1 MAGYLRPSRLD
12 DALSTLA
19 EGGWTVLAGG
29 TDHYPARV
37 HHVPDENILDITG
50 ISELRGVSISEG
62 GVRIGAATTWTDVIE
77 ADLPRACDGLKQAA
91 REVGGVQIQNRGT
104 LGGNLCNASPAA
116 DGVPALLSLDAEV
129 ELAGVAGSRRLPLS
143 EFVLG
148 NRKTARRSDE
158 LLTAL
163 HLPAEALEGCGR
175 FLKLGARRYLVI
187 SIVMV
192 AGTLSLGADG
202 RIARARLA
210 VGACSAAARRLDA
223 LETAL
228 VGAPLEEAAA
238 LVTAERLSDLSPIDD
253 ARGDAAYRRDV
264 AVTLTRRCVGDC
276 LRDLVEAA

>member
-1 MAGYLRPSRLD
+1 MAGYIRPSRLD
-12 DALSTLA
+12 EALSTLA

-37 HHVPDENILDITG
+37 SHVPDENILDITG
-50 ISELRGVSISEG
+50 LSELRGISTSKD
-62 GVRIGAATTWTDVIE
+62 GVRIGAATTWTDVIQ
-77 ADLPRACDGLKQAA
+77 ATLPRACDGLKQAS

-129 ELAGVAGSRRLPLS
+129 ELAGVTGSRRLPLAA
-143 EFVLG
+143 FVLG
-148 NRKTARRSDE
+148 NRKTARRPDE

-163 HLPAEALEGCGR
+163 HLPAEALEGGGR

-202 RIARARLA
+202 RIARARIA
-210 VGACSAAARRLDA
+210 VGACSAAARRLEA
-223 LETAL
+223 LEAAL
-228 VGAPLEEAAA
+228 VGSPLEEAAA
-238 LVTAERLSDLSPIDD
+238 LVTAERLSDLAPIDD
-253 ARGDAAYRRDV
+253 PRGDAAYRRDV
-264 AVTLTRRCVGDC
+264 AVTLTRRC
-276 LRDLVEAA
+276 LQDLMEAA